1 MVLGLFGSLEQ
12 SQRNGTAPGFRY
24 SPKVPGLSHAFGS
37 LKMRIK
43 TPGVKTLGLCR
54 QSQLPGTRL
63 LGHHK
68 VLGLSQAFGFLRLRN
83 PCPQRLWTVL
93 SFWVSEIEIWNT
105 RLLDRFSFD
114 VYWIQTNKHP
124 DRQAKYI

>member
-63 LGHHK
+63 LGQ
-68 VLGLSQAFGFLRLRN
+68 SQSPG
-83 PCPQRLWTVL
+83 TVPG
-93 SFWVSEIEIWNT
+93 FWVSEIEKSMPPKT
-105 RLLDRFSFD
+105 LDCLKLLSL
-114 VYWIQTNKHP
+114 
-124 DRQAKYI
+124 